1 MSIINVWQRLSDPEA
16 IKRIPRKAGA
26 YELANKHRTVICIG
40 HAKGGNLHR
49 RIQDH
54 TREYAKDCIRRNAV
68 YFRYMVMRA
77 YTAVERTLF
86 REYKAKHNNKIPQLA
101 MLVTHHSAVDNLC

>member
-1 MSIINVWQRLSDPEA
+1 MPIIDVWHRLSDPEA

-26 YELANKHRTVICIG
+26 YELANKYRTVIYIG

-77 YTAVERTLF
+77 YATGERTLF
-86 REYKAKHNNKIPQLA
+86 REYKAKHNNEIPPCNTRDPSLS
-101 MLVTHHSAVDNLC
+101 H